1 VAGGGS
7 RSAVIAALLANSG
20 IAVMKF
26 VGWLFTGSGAML
38 AEGVH
43 SVADAGNQ
51 ALLLLGGCRAQ
62 RADSAEHPFGY
73 GRERYFWA
81 FVVAIV
87 LFALGGL
94 FALYEGFAK
103 LAHPHPLEAP
113 AWAIGILAG
122 AIVLEFFS
130 FRTAVLVAQ
139 PMRRGRSWPEFVL
152 SSKDPDIAVVL
163 LEDLGAMLGLVLA
176 LVGVLLALYVD
187 PIFDGVGTLAIGIL
201 LFAIAVLLMIEMK
214 SLLIG
219 EAANEEDRRAIE
231 GAVTGT
237 PRVRRLIHY
246 RTMHL
251 GPEEILLGAKIE
263 LDPSLDAA
271 AIAAAIDAAEARIRA
286 AVPAVD
292 LIYLEPDL
300 HRPGKARSAGEPLP
314 EHRAD

>member
-1 VAGGGS
+1 MAGGGS
-7 RSAVIAALLANSG
+7 RSAVIAALLANTG

-51 ALLLLGGCRAQ
+51 ALLLWGGSRAQ

-113 AWAIGILAG
+113 GWAIGILAG
-122 AIVLEFFS
+122 AIVLELFS
-130 FRTAVLVAQ
+130 FRTAILVAQ
-139 PMRRGRSWPEFVL
+139 PMRRGRSWTEFVR

-163 LEDLGAMLGLVLA
+163 LEDLGALLGLVLA
-176 LVGVLLALYVD
+176 LVGVLLALTVD
-187 PIFDGVGTLAIGIL
+187 PIFDGLGTLAIGIL
-201 LFAIAVLLMIEMK
+201 LFVIAVVLMIEMK

-219 EAANEEDRRAIE
+219 EAAGAEDRRAIE
-231 GAVTGT
+231 AALAGT
-237 PRVRRLIHY
+237 PHVRRLIHY

-263 LDPSLDAA
+263 LDPSLDAP
-271 AIAAAIDAAEARIRA
+271 AIAAAIDAAEARVRA
-286 AVPAVD
+286 AVPSVD

-300 HRPGKARSAGEPLP
+300 HRPGKGRSAG
-314 EHRAD
+314 AASTS